1 MTSDEQRTKEPKSAV
16 SCNGFFFPIADLLL
30 VSDRPSQIGERFV
43 SRQLPAALDRYLTAL
58 PAMSLA
64 PAAPFSSAQPRCC
77 GLHIAQDERL
87 GAR

>member
-1 MTSDEQRTKEPKSAV
+1 MARSRQKLVRGRSVNPKRVLRFA
-16 SCNGFFFPIADLLL
+16 NLLL
-30 VSDRPSQIGERFV
+30 LPDRAPQVARRFV

-64 PAAPFSSAQPRCC
+64 PFAPFLSAHPRCC
-77 GLHIAQDERL
+77 GLHIAHDDRL

>member
-1 MTSDEQRTKEPKSAV
+1 LVISDRLTGKRTLP
-16 SCNGFFFPIADLLL
+16 FADLLL
-30 VSDRPSQIGERFV
+30 VRDRAPQIAWRFV

-64 PAAPFSSAQPRCC
+64 PVASFLSAQPRCC
-77 GLHIAQDERL
+77 GLHNPQDERF